1 MSNYTRRI
9 LTMCGTGNPIDDCWT
24 CDSNWEQ
31 NRQSLADCAIGFG
44 QNAIGGRDGAIYVVT
59 DNGDDATNPAYGTLR
74 WGVIQTQ
81 PLWIIFAYDM
91 MITLKEELIMNSW
104 KTLDGRG
111 ANVHI
116 AGGACL
122 TLQYISN
129 VIVHGLHIHDCKPT
143 GDAMV
148 SCNP

>member
-1 MSNYTRRI
+1 
-9 LTMCGTGNPIDDCWT
+9 MCGTGNPIDDCWT
-24 CDSNWEQ
+24 CDPNWEQ

-59 DNGDDATNPAYGTLR
+59 DTSDDATNPAYGTLR
-74 WGVIQTQ
+74 WGVIQPQ
-81 PLWIIFAYDM
+81 PLWIIFANDM
-91 MITLKEELIMNSW
+91 MITLKQELIMNSW

-129 VIVHGLHIHDCKPT
+129 VIVHGLHIYNCIST
-143 GDAMV
+143 GDTMV